1 MGGQTMRSYLLC
13 ALTIVLLAAAPARA
27 SNAVPKYKNVEAKHF
42 DRAEGV
48 ELTPDFSDY
57 LNAELRTE
65 LGKSKLFSQVI
76 GEGEVVDDADAA
88 SSVVVSGTLT
98 EYKKGSI
105 AKAVIIGYGA
115 GNRSLKMDVNVA
127 RHSDQKN
134 LAMFEVTVR
143 ADPRWNEKI
152 LAREAAKQV
161 VKKIKDSLEHQS
173 A

>member
-1 MGGQTMRSYLLC
+1 MRSHLLR
-13 ALTIVLLAAAPARA
+13 ALAIGLLATLPAHADKAA
-27 SNAVPKYKNVEAKHF
+27 PKYKNVEAKHF
-42 DRAEGV
+42 DRSEGV

-98 EYKKGSI
+98 EYKKGSV
-105 AKAVIIGYGA
+105 AQAVIIGFGV
-115 GNRSLKMDVNVA
+115 GNRALKMQVNVA

-134 LAMFEVTVR
+134 LAMFGITVR

-152 LAREAAKQV
+152 LAKEAAKQI
-161 VKKIKDSLEHQS
+161 VKKIKDLLEHES

>member
-1 MGGQTMRSYLLC
+1 MMRSYLVW
-13 ALTIVLLAAAPARA
+13 ALAIGLLAMAPARA
-27 SNAVPKYKNVEAKHF
+27 SNTDPKYKNVEARHF

-57 LNAELRTE
+57 LNAELRAE
-65 LGKSKLFSQVI
+65 LEKTKLFGQVV

-98 EYKKGSI
+98 EYKKGNI

-115 GNRSLKMDVNVA
+115 GNRSLKMQVNVA

-152 LAREAAKQV
+152 LAKEAAKQV
-161 VKKIKDSLEHQS
+161 VKKIKDSLEHES
-173 A
+173 

>member
-1 MGGQTMRSYLLC
+1 MRSYLLC
-13 ALTIVLLAAAPARA
+13 ALAIGLLVTLPARA
-27 SNAVPKYKNVEAKHF
+27 DKAAPKYKNVEAKQF
-42 DRAEGV
+42 DRSEGV

-76 GEGEVVDDADAA
+76 GEGEVVDDADAP

-98 EYKKGSI
+98 EYKKGSV
-105 AKAVIIGYGA
+105 AKALIIGYGV
-115 GNRSLKMDVNVA
+115 GNRALKMQVNAA
-127 RHSDQKN
+127 RVSDQKN

-152 LAREAAKQV
+152 LAREAAKQI
-161 VKKIKDSLEHQS
+161 VKKIKDSLEHES

>member
-1 MGGQTMRSYLLC
+1 MRSYLLC
-13 ALTIVLLAAAPARA
+13 VLTFGLLVVAPARA
-27 SNAVPKYKNVEAKHF
+27 DKAVPKYKNVEARHF

-65 LGKSKLFSQVI
+65 LGKSKLFSQLI
-76 GEGEVVDDADAA
+76 GEGEVVDDADAT

-98 EYKKGSI
+98 EYKKGSV
-105 AKAVIIGYGA
+105 AKAIIIGYGA
-115 GNRSLKMDVNVA
+115 GNRTLKMQVNVA

-134 LAMFEVTVR
+134 LAMFEVTVH

-152 LAREAAKQV
+152 LAKEAAKQV
-161 VKKIKDSLEHQS
+161 VKKIKDSLEHES